1 MIRVKNIIMVGAFDA
16 QRRGAPKIIKG
27 AMFEIAKLWHRVMRP
42 RHFKPGAEAQYH
54 YKPRSEKY
62 LARKQ
67 SKKRHQRPLVWSGKT
82 RQQSSALYT
91 ITGTSRR
98 VRGRMSLPWYVKM
111 KPLRH
116 NAPALGEEL
125 TRVTTREHRDLVTH
139 LDKNV
144 TRALNGL
151 KTRKVVKV

>member
-1 MIRVKNIIMVGAFDA
+1 MHSNAVR
-16 QRRGAPKIIKG
+16 QRRSKARCSTSPSCGIVSCA
-27 AMFEIAKLWHRVMRP
+27 H
-42 RHFKPGAEAQYH
+42 AEALYK

-62 LARKQ
+62 LWRKRR
-67 SKKRHQRPLVWSGKT
+67 KKHHQHPLVWTGRT

-111 KPLRH
+111 KPLRR

-125 TRVTTREHRDLVTH
+125 TRVTTREHRYLVTH

-151 KTRKVVKV
+151 KARKVVRV

>member
-16 QRRGAPKIIKG
+16 QRRGAPKVIKS
-27 AMFEIAKLWHRVMRP
+27 AMFDVAKLWHRVMRP
-42 RHFKPGAEAQYH
+42 RHFKPGAEALYK

-62 LARKQ
+62 LWRKRR
-67 SKKRHQRPLVWSGKT
+67 KKHHQHPLVWTGRT

-111 KPLRH
+111 KPLRR

-125 TRVTTREHRDLVTH
+125 TRVTTREHRYLVTH

-151 KTRKVVKV
+151 KARKVVRV